1 MGVTNDFANNESENE
16 TKEKQAMKK
25 DNSKRLM
32 LACALGLGMG
42 ISVLLPLATN
52 GGEIVKGGPQMM
64 IRSQPYFA
72 ATEQKAETK
81 KAVLTVSQSCC
92 SPVAC
97 CSAKHSTATGA
108 PKK

>member
-1 MGVTNDFANNESENE
+1 
-16 TKEKQAMKK
+16 MKK

-72 ATEQKAETK
+72 ATEQKAETR
-81 KAVLTVSQSCC
+81 KAVLTASQNCC
-92 SPVAC
+92 NSTVAC